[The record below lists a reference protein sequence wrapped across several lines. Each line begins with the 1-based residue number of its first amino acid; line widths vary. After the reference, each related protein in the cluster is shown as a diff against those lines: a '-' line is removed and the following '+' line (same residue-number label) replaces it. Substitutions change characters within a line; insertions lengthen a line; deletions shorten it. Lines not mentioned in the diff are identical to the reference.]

1 MIVRNTG
8 YLKLDDVL
16 TLENFS
22 IYRTQKNTD
31 VLVRNAFDDNLSLC
45 LPKFDRLP
53 WKTVEGKKICNG
65 LTKIFDSKKNSKD
78 DIDTSTGNNG
88 TKKMRTEEFV
98 RNNNY

>member
-31 VLVRNAFDDNLSLC
+31 VLVRNAFDDKLYLC

-78 DIDTSTGNNG
+78 DIDTSTWNNG
-88 TKKMRTEEFV
+88 NQIMSYEEFV
-98 RNNNY
+98 QEH